1 MALYKAK
8 STKQFYDIIK
18 KDHDMHSTFSIE
30 RIDKDDPQMQIV
42 NTVLSDTGSRLNFNF
57 VIQYYSKCKYHYY
70 IHDKNTQMKYYI
82 FQTHAVTKKEK
93 EQLFN
98 TIRRIA
104 TLKRLYNIAKNMNIF
119 ILMNPIKRLLPKHE
133 EVINTQH
140 INGGFTFTNRNEIFI
155 IRKED
160 YDKVLIHEFLH
171 HNTHIHF
178 EDWKPRII
186 ERLKIHFNISRSCE
200 LLPNEAVIEAF
211 ACLINTAFYAIE
223 TNTNFRNLLEKDQ
236 DHSLQIAKKILRHQ
250 NGKAWYELTNAYCYT
265 VLKTIIYVYFDKFL
279 KIYECNNDT
288 LIAEFLIR
296 QSKYIFERIREI
308 SIPNIRHNRS
318 LKLTCF

>member
-1 MALYKAK
+1 MFT

-18 KDHDMHSTFSIE
+18 KNHNIHNTFSIN
-30 RIDKDDPQMQIV
+30 RIDKDDPRTQIV
-42 NTVLSDTGSRLNFNF
+42 NTVLHETGSRLNFNF
-57 VIQYYSKCKYHYY
+57 VKQYFSKCKYHYH
-70 IHDKNTQMKYYI
+70 IHDENAQMKYYV
-82 FQTHAVTKKEK
+82 FQTHAMTKKEK

-98 TIRRIA
+98 TIRRVA
-104 TLKRLYNIAKNMNIF
+104 TLKRLYNITKNMNIF
-119 ILMNPIKRLLPKHE
+119 ILMNPMKRLLSKVGE
-133 EVINTQH
+133 IINTHH

-178 EDWKPRII
+178 EDWKTHII
-186 ERLKIHFNISRSCE
+186 EKLKTHFNISTTCE

-211 ACLINTAFYAIE
+211 ACLINTVFYAIE
-223 TNTNFRNLLEKDQ
+223 TNANFKTLLKKDQ
-236 DHSLQIAKKILRHQ
+236 DHSLLIAKKILRHQ

-279 KIYECNNDT
+279 KVYEYNNDK
-288 LIAEFLIR
+288 LITEFLIR
-296 QSKYIFERIREI
+296 QSKYIFDRIRHI
-308 SIPNIRHNRS
+308 VTNNDRS